1 MTATFSRSH
10 ALSIL
15 THSTSDDVTHLAE
28 SVLEQLGDIQVLK
41 NQSGL
46 VMLPYTDSSQGT
58 RFHLGEVLVAEA
70 HIQLSDGTQGYG
82 MVLGRDL
89 LFAMGVAVLDAAY
102 ASGVMADAIERF
114 LHEQQQAQAEA
125 DDELLRKV
133 AATRVEMETF

>member
-1 MTATFSRSH
+1 MTATFSRTD

-15 THSTSDDVTHLAE
+15 THTHSEAVTTLAE
-28 SVLEQLGDIQVLK
+28 YALEQLGDVQVLK
-41 NQSGL
+41 NQTGL
-46 VMLPYTDSSQGT
+46 VMLPYTDSSHGT

-102 ASGVMADAIERF
+102 ASGVLTAEIERF
-114 LHEQQQAQAEA
+114 LHEQQQAQAAA

-133 AATRVEMETF
+133 EATRVEMETF